1 MDELIKKQVQER
13 NSYLNIHPA
22 PSANLQPVTTNDNI
36 QLVREEPTNKKS
48 ANLSDTNDQNNSK
61 ILELMNE
68 YKNEIASLKNIILE
82 LSRQVVMTN
91 ERLNMLT
98 KPDIKPQNMSLI
110 QQQTN
115 TDVFVETV
123 ENDN

>member
-1 MDELIKKQVQER
+1 
-13 NSYLNIHPA
+13 
-22 PSANLQPVTTNDNI
+22 
-36 QLVREEPTNKKS
+36 
-48 ANLSDTNDQNNSK
+48 
-61 ILELMNE
+61 MNE
-68 YKNEIASLKNIILE
+68 HKNEIASLKKIILE

-91 ERLNMLT
+91 ERLNMFT

-115 TDVFVETV
+115 MDVFVETV

>member
-1 MDELIKKQVQER
+1 
-13 NSYLNIHPA
+13 
-22 PSANLQPVTTNDNI
+22 
-36 QLVREEPTNKKS
+36 
-48 ANLSDTNDQNNSK
+48 
-61 ILELMNE
+61 
-68 YKNEIASLKNIILE
+68 LE

-98 KPDIKPQNMSLI
+98 KQDIKPQNMSLI

-115 TDVFVETV
+115 KDVFVETV

>member
-1 MDELIKKQVQER
+1 
-13 NSYLNIHPA
+13 
-22 PSANLQPVTTNDNI
+22 
-36 QLVREEPTNKKS
+36 
-48 ANLSDTNDQNNSK
+48 
-61 ILELMNE
+61 MNE
-68 YKNEIASLKNIILE
+68 HKNEIASLKNIILE

-98 KPDIKPQNMSLI
+98 KQDIKPQNMSLI

-115 TDVFVETV
+115 MDVFVETV